1 MEDGE
6 WQNESADRLET
17 ESGADR
23 LAYII
28 YTSGTTGKPKGVQ
41 LEHRNLINY
50 VTWFSRE
57 AGLTEADKSVLLS
70 SYAFDLGYTAI
81 FPILQAGGELHIVP
95 KETYTAPDQLGEYIQ
110 KNGITYMKLTPSLF
124 HMIVNTARFTSERRF
139 SPLRLVVLGGEKIIT
154 SDVRKFHDVYAHTD
168 FINHYGPT
176 ETTIGAIAE
185 RINMERLDQYEQRP
199 VIGRPIANTGALVL
213 TEQCS
218 SFLRAQA
225 ASFILPGRGLPEDI
239 FTVRS

>member
-1 MEDGE
+1 MSHG
-6 WQNESADRLET
+6 SAVKL
-17 ESGADR
+17 
-23 LAYII
+23 
-28 YTSGTTGKPKGVQ
+28 
-41 LEHRNLINY
+41 
-50 VTWFSRE
+50 
-57 AGLTEADKSVLLS
+57 GLTEADKSVLLS

-199 VIGRPIANTGALVL
+199 VIGRPIANTERACIGRSNAARSSGRKRRALYYREGAC
-213 TEQCS
+213 QRIS
-218 SFLRAQA
+218 SPSAADGGEISLKSFFTGQPDVQNGRCRPQA
-225 ASFILPGRGLPEDI
+225 S
-239 FTVRS
+239 